1 MKKIKHL
8 LCLLFLFFL
17 GYQESQAQD
26 LKTWTLQEMI
36 QYAKDN
42 NIQVKQASL
51 TNLSNAADYEQAK
64 ASRLPTLSVSG
75 QQSLAI
81 GQSIDPVTSDF
92 ISQNINATSLAATS
106 SVTVYNGNYINN
118 NIKQSALIMEAA
130 KLDVEE
136 AKNDI
141 TVAITQAYL
150 QALYYKEGIAT
161 AQETANAS
169 KKQLERIQIK
179 LKAGAASPKEVA
191 QLKSDYASDQTS
203 LISVQNQYEQQVLAL
218 KQLLELGIAD
228 DFQIQNLAVSSDLN
242 LPVESKTE
250 AYQNALA
257 NMPQIKSSQMNVDI
271 ASYDMKK
278 AKAGYTPTVSLSASL
293 GSGYTS
299 AQDYT
304 YFAQLNNN
312 QNERIGLVVS
322 IPIFNQK
329 KTSTEVQKAK
339 LNIESAQLSAVS
351 EQKDLLKTIE
361 STYQNVVAG
370 KSQTEAAKMAL
381 EAAQESYRLAE
392 KQYELGA
399 LDLTDF
405 ITEQT
410 TLQNARNAYLQAK
423 YTLLMN
429 YQLLQFYQG
438 NNITL

>member
-26 LKTWTLQEMI
+26 HKTWTLQEMI

-51 TNLSNAADYEQAK
+51 TNLSNAADYELAK

-106 SVTVYNGNYINN
+106 TVTVYNGNYINN
-118 NIKQSALIMEAA
+118 NIKQSALIVEAA
-130 KLDVEE
+130 KLNVEE

-141 TVAITQAYL
+141 TIAITQAYL
-150 QALYYKEGIAT
+150 QALYYKEGIST

-271 ASYDMKK
+271 ASYDLKK

-304 YFAQLNNN
+304 YFTQLNNN